1 MSQEK
6 PEEIRQESTT
16 ETPPPPVDETFDY
29 VEFEKKSPQRLSR
42 WFWLQWCVLL
52 GIGFAMLSILSG
64 GFANMH
70 EYGWSDA
77 GENRVLLISKNEMI
91 FAVGL
96 LAMLPLVVFLVIG
109 AEHWLAGPLGRL
121 VEKLA
126 QPRRRRLVVV
136 AAMMV
141 AGALLFGAAKWVL
154 DYQPVTDDENVY
166 LFQSRILA
174 AGQLALPSLPDVEPL
189 RDRIF
194 EDNIF
199 LVNNGKIF
207 GQYPVGQSIALLP
220 GYLAGWPHL
229 MPLVFAVFSI
239 LGLYLLG
246 SRLYGPKGG
255 LLAAVLLAISPTF
268 LATSATLL
276 SHSTTLCCLIWF
288 FYFAHR
294 TWKETGWVHA
304 LLAGFFF
311 LVCFQVRSATTLL
324 AAGPVG
330 IALAVFL
337 LRDIKRQ
344 WLKILLLALLV
355 GLTIGISLYFNY
367 QINGDYFK
375 TNYHAAWGEG
385 RTPFKHPF
393 GFGKGA
399 WHMVHSPA
407 QGFWSAWDNLL
418 RLNWWLLGWPIS
430 LLFVIAW
437 LLRRDKKSLEWL
449 GFSTVLLTFFAYY
462 FYFWPG
468 VSDTGPVLY
477 YELLAVLILLTVS
490 GIEAAPRLLLAWM
503 PRQVAARRVM
513 LFIVF
518 SCLAAF
524 FTFHQ
529 YNARAL
535 HRVAENVAQL
545 EKALEDFGVPD
556 RAVIF
561 TNYYLK
567 NTTDK
572 NYQDSWVVGRPMT
585 SRLLGDKQLFYVN
598 YGRTRDEEFAA
609 KYHPGLPAYVVTWN
623 QSGRPEVVRLEDYQ
637 VALFPDNFPDSR

>member
-1 MSQEK
+1 MSVNK
-6 PEEIRQESTT
+6 PEEIRRES
-16 ETPPPPVDETFDY
+16 PPEPSPVEVDETFDY
-29 VEFEKKSPQRLSR
+29 LDFEEKTPHRLSR

-52 GIGFAMLSILSG
+52 GIGFAMLSIFSG

-70 EYGWSDA
+70 EYGWSDT
-77 GENRVLLISKNEMI
+77 GENRVLLFSKDEKI
-91 FAVGL
+91 FGLAL

-109 AEHWLAGPLGRL
+109 LEGFLGSLLTRLFAWLS
-121 VEKLA
+121 
-126 QPRRRRLVVV
+126 QPRKRRMVVV
-136 AAMMV
+136 AAMLLTGAALF
-141 AGALLFGAAKWVL
+141 AGAQWMLNDG
-154 DYQPVTDDENVY
+154 PVTDDENVY
-166 LFQSRILA
+166 LFQARILA

-207 GQYPVGQSIALLP
+207 GQYPIGQSVALLP

-229 MPLVFAVFSI
+229 MPIFFAVFSV

-268 LATSATLL
+268 LATSSTLL

-294 TWKETGWVHA
+294 TWKETGWYNA
-304 LLAGFFF
+304 LLAGVFF
-311 LVCFQVRSATTLL
+311 LISFEVRSATTLL
-324 AAGPVG
+324 AAGPIG
-330 IALAVFL
+330 IALAVVL
-337 LRDIKRQ
+337 LKDIKRQ
-344 WLKILLLALLV
+344 WLKIVLLALMV
-355 GLTIGISLYFNY
+355 GLTIGLSLYFNY

-407 QGFWSAWDNLL
+407 QGFWSALDNLL
-418 RLNWWLLGWPIS
+418 RLNWWLFGWPIS
-430 LLFVIAW
+430 LIFLVAW
-437 LLRRDKKSLEWL
+437 LLRRDKRLLEWL

-490 GIEAAPRLLLAWM
+490 GILAAPRLLLAWM

-513 LFIVF
+513 LFIVL
-518 SCLAAF
+518 SCLIAF
-524 FTFHQ
+524 ATFHQ

-535 HRVAENVAQL
+535 MRVAENVGQL
-545 EKALEDFGVPD
+545 EKALDEFGVPD
-556 RAVIF
+556 EAVVF
-561 TNYYLK
+561 ANYYLK
-567 NTTDK
+567 NAVEK
-572 NYQDSWVVGRPMT
+572 NFQDSWVVGRPMT
-585 SRLLGDKQLFYVN
+585 SRQLGDKRLYYVN
-598 YGRTRDEEFAA
+598 YGKTRDEEFAA
-609 KYHPGLPAYVVTWN
+609 KYHPGVPAYVATWDL
-623 QSGRPEVVRLEDYQ
+623 SGRPNVVKLEDYQ
-637 VALFPDNFPDSR
+637 VALFADNFPDSR